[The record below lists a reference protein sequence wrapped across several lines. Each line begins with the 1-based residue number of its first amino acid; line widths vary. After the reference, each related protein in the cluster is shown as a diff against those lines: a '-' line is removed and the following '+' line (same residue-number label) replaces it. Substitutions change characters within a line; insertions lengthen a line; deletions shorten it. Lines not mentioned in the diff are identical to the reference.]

1 MITSFVIYSVYRY
14 FKGNKDEDGG
24 AEGEK
29 NQLREKS
36 AAKQGAK
43 MALDWYTI
51 GLCTVY
57 MFAGPVLILLNKFI
71 LSNLNFPYPMFLSA
85 LGVFFSAAVARVL
98 VMAGVVKLQ
107 RKEQV
112 EGMHYIKRV
121 LPVGLFH
128 AGTLAFVRFLSSLS
142 SFFLHSFFISF
153 FGCFYHSC
161 RRCRCV
167 CRRSLLT
174 NKPLLTPYTP
184 SEPLPLPL
192 ALFLLPSLSHSSLPC
207 FLCPV
212 YLDTQSIN

>member
-43 MALDWYTI
+43 MAFDWYTI

-98 VMAGVVKLQ
+98 VMVGVVKLQ

-128 AGTLAFVRFLSSLS
+128 AGTLAFVRVPLFL
-142 SFFLHSFFISF
+142 
-153 FGCFYHSC
+153 
-161 RRCRCV
+161 
-167 CRRSLLT
+167 
-174 NKPLLTPYTP
+174 P
-184 SEPLPLPL
+184 S
-192 ALFLLPSLSHSSLPC
+192 LLPSFFSHYSSFLSLVVSVMPAAAVVVCVVVLS
-207 FLCPV
+207 
-212 YLDTQSIN
+212 